1 MQPGL
6 ITESLLFVPMVGAT
20 GATNEA
26 TNLPA
31 YVLFPHD
38 RVPLHFY
45 DSPYERSPYGD
56 FTSNSGYPSLSFL

>member
-20 GATNEA
+20 GETNEA

-38 RVPLHFY
+38 RVPLHLY
-45 DSPYERSPYGD
+45 DSLYEGSPHGD
-56 FTSNSGYPSLSFL
+56 FTSTLDTPSLSFL